1 MYNIGESVMYPKE
14 GACYVSDIVTKE
26 INKYM
31 QKYYELTVIFNSNL
45 KISIPVL
52 NADKIGVRPIMNE
65 NEVDNFIQS
74 IDKTDGVW
82 VFDRKK
88 RLKLYHDKF
97 HSGDVFEIVKLIKM
111 LMIQD
116 CSKQLCSTDKDFLNK
131 AQRFALSELAA
142 AQCKSYTIV
151 LDEMKK
157 HILNPKNN
165 N

>member
-26 INKYM
+26 INKHM